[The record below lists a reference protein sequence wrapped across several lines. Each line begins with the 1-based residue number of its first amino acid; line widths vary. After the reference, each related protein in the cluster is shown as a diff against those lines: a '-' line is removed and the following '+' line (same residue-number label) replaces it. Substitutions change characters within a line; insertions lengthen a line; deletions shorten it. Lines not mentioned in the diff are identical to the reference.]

1 VDVLPS
7 TPELLRGDQ
16 GGQARLERVQLAR
29 PRRARVDAPRT
40 AASALTSTADLVSAL
55 AALLTAGSGS
65 LQIWLSQRHLLGPA
79 VGSPNLL
86 RAPVPA
92 RCSRRGL
99 PNWAGSVRGS
109 AIHFHGA
116 WSAAYALNGNE
127 EMTATSPG
135 RRADTGT
142 PGRPIWVE
150 GWRARCV
157 HRLAKV
163 ALFDPRSLPWLSS
176 SSLGQRRPSATLV
189 SNRNIRAQNT

>member
-1 VDVLPS
+1 MDVLPS

-79 VGSPNLL
+79 VGSPILL

-92 RCSRRGL
+92 R
-99 PNWAGSVRGS
+99 SV
-109 AIHFHGA
+109 
-116 WSAAYALNGNE
+116 AAVF
-127 EMTATSPG
+127 
-135 RRADTGT
+135 RTG
-142 PGRPIWVE
+142 PE
-150 GWRARCV
+150 ACE
-157 HRLAKV
+157 A
-163 ALFDPRSLPWLSS
+163 ALFTSMAHGGPP
-176 SSLGQRRPSATLV
+176 TH
-189 SNRNIRAQNT
+189 